1 MIEVQQNAYQGF
13 RSDRDREVL
22 PPETIIRSILDWH
35 SDTPG
40 ERGEKSHILRTAWD
54 ALNFDR
60 YEIGSREEGLAGS
73 LLQSYHGATG
83 EESIRLT
90 DPKEIKLFDAMAEA
104 AGISRERGQA
114 DIPIPQNARH
124 YNKYLMSND

>member
-1 MIEVQQNAYQGF
+1 MANHELEGVRRPEYNLQNLEELSYESLVNRLRSMIEVQQNAYQGY

-22 PPETIIRSILDWH
+22 PPETIIRSVLDWY

-60 YEIGSREEGLAGS
+60 YEIGSREEGLA
-73 LLQSYHGATG
+73 
-83 EESIRLT
+83 
-90 DPKEIKLFDAMAEA
+90 
-104 AGISRERGQA
+104 
-114 DIPIPQNARH
+114 
-124 YNKYLMSND
+124 